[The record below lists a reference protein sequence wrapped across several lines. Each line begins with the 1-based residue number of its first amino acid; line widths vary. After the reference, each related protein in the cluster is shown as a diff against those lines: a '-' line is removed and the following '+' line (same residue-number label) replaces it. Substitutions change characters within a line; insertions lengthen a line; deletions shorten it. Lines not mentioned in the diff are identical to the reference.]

1 MRAAALSIHTAPWV
15 VPVSRP
21 PIADGGVA
29 VSDGRIVAVDEA
41 SALTERFPGIAKTA
55 YPGSALTPALVNAH
69 THLELSHLAG
79 LTDEP
84 YPGSF
89 TAWISRLLEWRD
101 RLGATGEAAETAAGR
116 VLVEQYAG
124 GVSAI
129 GDIGNT
135 RLGRALTAR
144 FPGTLLPFREYLGLA
159 AWTVEKNLE
168 RLALEGDEALCT
180 GHAPYST
187 HPRLLQQLK
196 ARAGRLG
203 HPFPI
208 HLAEPAAEQEM
219 LGRGTGELVEFVR
232 ARGFWDGSF
241 QPSASGDGGSVRYL
255 DALGLLDER
264 TLCVHVIHVDAD
276 EIRLLAD
283 RGVKVCLCPGSNR
296 LLRTGRA
303 PVAALVAAGILPALG
318 TDSLA
323 SNPHLSLWREMQLL
337 TEDHPGIDPAT
348 IFAMAT
354 RGGAEALGLGDR
366 YGVLEPGRQAD
377 LLAVP
382 LPPTA
387 ATAAAV
393 HAHLVTAGDAAAPV
407 RIPS

>member
-1 MRAAALSIHTAPWV
+1 MRDAELCMHTAPWV

-21 PIADGGVA
+21 PIAGGGVA
-29 VSDGRIVAVDEA
+29 VAAGRIVAVDEA
-41 SALTERFPGIAKTA
+41 EALSQRFPGI
-55 YPGSALTPALVNAH
+55 PVEDHPDCALTPALVNAH

-79 LTDEP
+79 LTGEP

-116 VLVEQYAG
+116 VLAEQYAA
-124 GVSAI
+124 GVSVIA
-129 GDIGNT
+129 DIGNT
-135 RLGRALTAR
+135 AIGLHLATTFA
-144 FPGTLLPFREYLGLA
+144 GTLLPFREYLGLA
-159 AWTVEKNLE
+159 AFTLDKNSL
-168 RLALEGDEALCT
+168 RLTREADTTLCT

-196 ARAGRLG
+196 ARASRLG
-203 HPFPI
+203 HPFPL
-208 HLAEPAAEQEM
+208 HTAEPAAEQEM
-219 LGRGTGELVEFVR
+219 LGQGRGEMVEFVR
-232 ARGFWDGSF
+232 ARGLWDGSF
-241 QPSASGDGGSVRYL
+241 QPSASGDGGSIRYL
-255 DALGLLDER
+255 DGLGLLDER
-264 TLCVHVIHVDAD
+264 TLCVHAIHVDTD

-283 RGVKVCLCPGSNR
+283 RGAKVCVCPGSNR
-296 LLRTGRA
+296 FLRTGRA
-303 PVAALVAAGILPALG
+303 PVQAFLDAGILPALG

-323 SNPHLSLWREMQLL
+323 SNPHLCLWREMQMLS
-337 TEDHPGIDPAT
+337 EDHPAIDPAA

-354 RGGAEALGLGDR
+354 RGGAEALGLGER
-366 YGVLEPGRQAD
+366 FGTLEPGRQAD

-393 HAHLVTAGDAAAPV
+393 HAHLVTGGDAVAPV

>member
-1 MRAAALSIHTAPWV
+1 MHTAPWV
-15 VPVSRP
+15 VPVSRS
-21 PIADGGVA
+21 PIANGGVVA
-29 VSDGRIVAVDEA
+29 ADGRIVAVDEA
-41 SALTERFPGIAKTA
+41 EALAQRFPGIPVEDH
-55 YPGSALTPALVNAH
+55 PGCALTPALVNAH

-79 LTDEP
+79 LTGEP

-89 TAWISRLLEWRD
+89 TRWISRLLEWRD
-101 RLGATGEAAETAAGR
+101 RLGATGEAAETAADQAMAA
-116 VLVEQYAG
+116 QYAS
-124 GVSAI
+124 GVSVIA
-129 GDIGNT
+129 DIGNT
-135 RLGRALTAR
+135 AIGRNLATA
-144 FPGTLLPFREYLGLA
+144 FAGVLLPFREYLGLA
-159 AWTVEKNLE
+159 AFTLEKNRR
-168 RLALEGDEALCT
+168 RLAEERDTTLCT

-196 ARAGRLG
+196 ARAARLG

-208 HLAEPAAEQEM
+208 HVAEPAAEQEM
-219 LGRGTGELVEFVR
+219 LGRGTGELVDFVR

-241 QPSASGDGGSVRYL
+241 QATANGDGGSIRYL
-255 DALGLLDER
+255 DGLGLLDER
-264 TLCVHVIHVDAD
+264 TLCVHSIHVDAD

-283 RGVKVCLCPGSNR
+283 QGAKVCVCPGSNR
-296 LLRTGRA
+296 FLRTGRA
-303 PVAALVAAGILPALG
+303 PVQAFLDAGILPALG

-323 SNPHLSLWREMQLL
+323 SNPTLSVWREMQMLC
-337 TEDHPGIDPAT
+337 EDHPETDPAA

-354 RGGAEALGLGDR
+354 RGGAEALGIGER
-366 YGVLEPGRQAD
+366 FGTLEPGRQAN

-393 HAHLVTAGDAAAPV
+393 HAHLVTTGDAVAPV